1 MVLATAAMLT
11 TALFEPDVGVT
22 VNQVG
27 IVAELVPPFIAI
39 VHATFAVIA
48 KVSAQALKV
57 GNAIVVRDTFK
68 VEAGAAGC
76 DITTDLVM
84 FPDVTI
90 TTAYLAVVV
99 VLATAATLIIALLVP
114 AVGVTV
120 SHVGIVFDVPEVV
133 EDNVSVQ
140 LALDV
145 SAKVSATARYDD
157 NVMLV
162 RDTLSVFVGV

>member
-1 MVLATAAMLT
+1 
-11 TALFEPDVGVT
+11 
-22 VNQVG
+22 
-27 IVAELVPPFIAI
+27 
-39 VHATFAVIA
+39 
-48 KVSAQALKV
+48 
-57 GNAIVVRDTFK
+57 
-68 VEAGAAGC
+68 
-76 DITTDLVM
+76 M

-120 SHVGIVFDVPEVV
+120 SHVGAIPVPEVV

-145 SAKVSATARYDD
+145 IAKVSAQALYDD
-157 NVMLV
+157 NEMLV
-162 RDTLSVFVGV
+162 RDTLSVVVGV